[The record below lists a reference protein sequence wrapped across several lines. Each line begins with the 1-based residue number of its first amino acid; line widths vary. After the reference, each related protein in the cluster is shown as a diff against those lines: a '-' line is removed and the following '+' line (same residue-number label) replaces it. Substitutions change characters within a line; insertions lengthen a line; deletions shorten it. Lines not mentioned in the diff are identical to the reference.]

1 MTNLQT
7 PSRDWG
13 KQRTKLKLM
22 FPDLRDQ
29 DFLYEYGQK
38 EAMMENLQ
46 RKIGKTRSELN
57 ELITETK
64 GKKKYY
70 K

>member
-7 PSRDWG
+7 PSRAWG
-13 KQRTKLKLM
+13 KQKTKLKLM
-22 FPDLRDQ
+22 FPNLEDN
-29 DFLYEYGQK
+29 DFVYEYGQK
-38 EAMMENLQ
+38 EAMLAGLQ
-46 RKIGKTRSELN
+46 QKTGKTRSELN

-64 GKKKYY
+64 GKKAYY

>member
-7 PSRDWG
+7 PGRAWG

-22 FPDLRDQ
+22 FPQLEDN
-29 DFLYEYGQK
+29 DFVYEYGQK
-38 EAMMENLQ
+38 ESMMTELQ

>member
-1 MTNLQT
+1 MTNVQT
-7 PSRDWG
+7 PSRAWK
-13 KQRTKLKLM
+13 KQKANLKAM
-22 FPDLRDQ
+22 FPELQ
-29 DFLYEYGQK
+29 ESDFLYEYGEK
-38 EAMMENLQ
+38 EAMMDKLQ

-57 ELITETK
+57 DLISETS